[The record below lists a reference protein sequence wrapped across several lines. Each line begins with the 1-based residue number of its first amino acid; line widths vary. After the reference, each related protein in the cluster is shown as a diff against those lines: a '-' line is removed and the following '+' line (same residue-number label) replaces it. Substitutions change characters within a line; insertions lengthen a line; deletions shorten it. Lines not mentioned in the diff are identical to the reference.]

1 PFDPRLIVQIA
12 PAVAEAAMESGAATR
27 PIADLAAYREQL
39 SRFVFRSGLVM
50 KPVFEA
56 ARHAPRA
63 LVYAEGEE
71 ERVLR
76 AVQTVLDEKLARPI
90 LIGRHRVVTTRL
102 KRLGLRAAA
111 GADFELVDPEA
122 DPRYKE
128 YWTLYHSLME
138 RKGVS
143 PDQARTVVRSV
154 NTAIAAL

>member
-1 PFDPRLIVQIA
+1 GGQELSFGADYLIPRPFDPRLIVQLA
-12 PAVAEAAMESGAATR
+12 PAVAKAAMESGVATR
-27 PIADLAAYREQL
+27 PLPDLEAYREQL
-39 SRFVFRSGLVM
+39 TRFVFRSGLVM

-76 AVQTVLDEKLARPI
+76 AVQTVIDEKLARPI
-90 LIGRHRVVTTRL
+90 LVGRHRVVTTRL
-102 KRLGLRAAA
+102 KRLGLRIAP
-111 GADFELVDPEA
+111 GVDFALVDPEH

-128 YWTLYHSLME
+128 YWTLYHGLME

-143 PDQARTVVRSV
+143 PD
-154 NTAIAAL
+154 